1 MNLVGHN
8 IELIKELKTH
18 TLNRFKIYKKLGY
31 IVDEKYDELVKL
43 ETEYLDSRIRTMES
57 FL

>member
-1 MNLVGHN
+1 VGHN

-43 ETEYLDSRIRTMES
+43 ETEYIDSRIRTMES